1 MGVTADG
8 CPVEVYLRLPPSG
21 EPEIVHGAVPAGA
34 SILELGSGCGRVTHP
49 LVELGHR
56 VVAVDDSR
64 EMLAHVRGAETVCAR
79 ISDLRLGRRFDVV
92 LLGSHLL
99 NTPDPVE
106 AQTLLA
112 AARRHLAPGGLL
124 LVEWHPPGWFDSVT
138 SGSGGRLGDVAVA
151 LEDVARDGDLLS
163 AAVRYDVGG
172 EAWRQEFTCRRLSPE
187 ALAGVLTSADLVFDR
202 WVTADRDWFSAHGVA
217 KPPPG

>member
-1 MGVTADG
+1 MGVTAVG
-8 CPVEVYLRLPPSG
+8 CPVDVYLRLPTSG

-49 LVELGHR
+49 LVALGHR
-56 VVAVDDSR
+56 VVAVDDSP
-64 EMLAHVRGAETVCAR
+64 EMLAHVREAETVCSR
-79 ISDLRLGRRFDVV
+79 IGDLRLGRCFDVV

-106 AQTLLA
+106 ARALLA
-112 AARRHLAPGGLL
+112 AARRHLVPGGVV
-124 LVEWHPPGWFDSVT
+124 LVEWHQPEWFDRVA
-138 SGSGGRLGDVAVA
+138 SGSGGQLGDVAVA

-163 AAVRYDVGG
+163 AAVRYSVGG

-187 ALAGVLTSADLVFDR
+187 ALSKALTSADLAFDR